1 MVAIRLDEKPDKI
14 TDILSSSL
22 LDGTVAAATAASS
35 SSKDRNIVPLG
46 DPLASSTWEEVFDRG
61 CEVLVTLYFLYVF

>member
-14 TDILSSSL
+14 ADILSSSL
-22 LDGTVAAATAASS
+22 LDGTVAAASSS
-35 SSKDRNIVPLG
+35 SSKDRNIVPLR